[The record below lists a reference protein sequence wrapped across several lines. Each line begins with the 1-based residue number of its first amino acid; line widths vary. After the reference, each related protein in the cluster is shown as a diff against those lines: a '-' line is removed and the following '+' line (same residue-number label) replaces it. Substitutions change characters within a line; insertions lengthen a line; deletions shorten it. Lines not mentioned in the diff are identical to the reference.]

1 MGYYE
6 ALRRS
11 LSRIFGREVQEDDP
25 ALFQLYTKS
34 TMPAAGATPF
44 KHFGVSPNT
53 TPPGVCFDSNGAVRY
68 MLNTSGAITEAS
80 AAAING
86 NTGYTACNTVLSAHA
101 TISGP
106 NGINSG
112 TTPTYNAQLRIGR
125 AVATAD
131 GAGAFANVPL
141 VAALAGYYG
150 VVKITSIKPNATVAA
165 GAASLTFESPAG
177 TAALP
182 SLEVQPGIT
191 ANMRDINMQG
201 LVITH
206 ATLVDNQAIVVDGA
220 GWGALTVV
228 EIMFDYWYET

>member
-34 TMPAAGATPF
+34 SMPAAGTTPF

-80 AAAING
+80 AATIA
-86 NTGYTACNTVLSAHA
+86 GYTTAVAQN
-101 TISGP
+101 IIQGGP
-106 NGINSG
+106 FIASIGW
-112 TTPTYNAQLRIGR
+112 NAGVAANQHRIGR
-125 AVATAD
+125 AVASVA
-131 GAGAFANVPL
+131 GGAFANLSLVP
-141 VAALAGYYG
+141 ALAGYYG
-150 VVKITSIKPNATVAA
+150 VVTILGIITDDAAA
-165 GAASLTFESPAG
+165 GATLTFESPAA
-177 TAALP
+177 TPALP

-201 LVITH
+201 LVISH
-206 ATLVDNQAIVVDGA
+206 AALTDNQAIVVDGA

-228 EIMFDYWYET
+228 EIMFEYWYET

>member
-80 AAAING
+80 AAA
-86 NTGYTACNTVLSAHA
+86 ALAEA
-101 TISGP
+101 TI
-106 NGINSG
+106 IEAA
-112 TTPTYNAQLRIGR
+112 TYNSHAPQIGIPPVSVRNPRRIGR

-141 VAALAGYYG
+141 VPAVAGYYG

-201 LVITH
+201 LVVSH

-220 GWGALTVV
+220 GWGALTVL
-228 EIMFDYWYET
+228 EIMCEYWYET

>member
-80 AAAING
+80 AAGISSVAA
-86 NTGYTACNTVLSAHA
+86 NTFFQNFALVPHIANYTNTQTDLIYRAR
-101 TISGP
+101 
-106 NGINSG
+106 
-112 TTPTYNAQLRIGR
+112 RIGR
-125 AVATAD
+125 AVASVA
-131 GAGAFANVPL
+131 GGAFANLSLVP
-141 VAALAGYYG
+141 ALAGYYG
-150 VVKITSIKPNATVAA
+150 VVEIIGVITDIASV
-165 GAASLTFESPAG
+165 GAQLTFESPAA
-177 TAALP
+177 TPALP
-182 SLEVQPGIT
+182 SVFINTYGANVINRDLEGV
-191 ANMRDINMQG
+191 
-201 LVITH
+201 VVSH

-220 GWGALTVV
+220 GFGASTFCIVLYT
-228 EIMFDYWYET
+228 YHYET